1 MLNLGSLDASELSI
15 DNIHTLTREQY
26 DELAFG
32 IIELDRR
39 FVVRNYNR
47 PESLLARRKP
57 EDTIGKH
64 FFLAVA
70 PCTDNPEFRG
80 RIEAL
85 MGPDASETEARFDFV
100 FRFAWGQRH
109 VIIRAVR
116 DGGTCWVFV
125 TPVRAHDIDV
135 QADSLG

>member
-1 MLNLGSLDASELSI
+1 MVHPDDSDASSMSI
-15 DNIHTLTREQY
+15 AKIRALTREQY

-32 IIELDRR
+32 IIELDRN

-64 FFLAVA
+64 FFRDVA
-70 PCTDNPEFRG
+70 PCTDNREFRG

-85 MGPDASETEARFDFV
+85 MAPDAVVTEARFDYV
-100 FRFAWGQRH
+100 FEFPWGRRS
-109 VIIRAVR
+109 VIIRALR
-116 DGGTCWVFV
+116 DEYGTCWVFV
-125 TPVRAHDIDV
+125 TPLRSHNLDV
-135 QADSLG
+135 P